1 MAEHAALFVLHL
13 AHVFGYRP
21 VWGKAWM
28 VGAKGG
34 GDMRPYGMLTM
45 SPRPVSGGLIAFDIE
60 VA

>member
-1 MAEHAALFVLHL
+1 
-13 AHVFGYRP
+13 
-21 VWGKAWM
+21 M